1 MKWEREN
8 GGGGG
13 QVVYGSKHVRES
25 VFIVSNTFKH
35 SES

>member
-1 MKWEREN
+1 MKWGREN
-8 GGGGG
+8 GG

-35 SES
+35 SEN